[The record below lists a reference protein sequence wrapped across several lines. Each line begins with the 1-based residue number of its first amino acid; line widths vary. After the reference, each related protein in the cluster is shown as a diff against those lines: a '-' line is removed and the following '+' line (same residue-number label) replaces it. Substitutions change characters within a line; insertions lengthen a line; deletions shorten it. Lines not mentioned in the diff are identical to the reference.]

1 MGTPFLTLKVF
12 QVKESSR
19 LPSVTSPGCADVH
32 SMMKNLEVGMPTFSK
47 TPRDEEGGESL
58 FLSRNRKLCDLWLR
72 VLAMGYYVLSMVGLD
87 HGLLICGKPAII
99 GPNSFLNSVLI

>member
-1 MGTPFLTLKVF
+1 MGTPSLMLTVF

-19 LPSVTSPGCADVH
+19 LPSVTVLDVLVR
-32 SMMKNLEVGMPTFSK
+32 SVMKNLEVGMPTFSK